1 MANDVYTSP
10 LASRYAS
17 PYMLHLF
24 SPDSRFQTWRR
35 LWVALARAQHQ
46 LGLPITIH
54 AGEAGGP
61 ENIRSAVDELG
72 AARIGH
78 ATRLWQDPE
87 LLQRLARQGVGL
99 ELCPTSN
106 YQTQAISGWHEYPI
120 HAFRQAGFRFAVCTD
135 DPAISGIDLNHEYQ
149 LVMERFGFTPQ
160 QMGQMVHDAIDISFL
175 PAGEK
180 PALHALAQKKLD
192 EVLAVL

>member
-1 MANDVYTSP
+1 MRLAHKYRAQGVVGVDVAGPEALFPAKLQAGP
-10 LASRYAS
+10 LR
-17 PYMLHLF
+17 
-24 SPDSRFQTWRR
+24 
-35 LWVALARAQHQ
+35 LARQ